1 MAPEDF
7 PPLPSRLGTMLGLF
21 RLALPELHAYF
32 EDEQV
37 PMTQVAMSWMT
48 TLLSREMWLG
58 DVLRLW
64 GTYVRSWHSADAQD
78 SYFAS
83 HDMFELHCYV
93 CVAILA
99 TCKECVDLAS
109 DANRR
114 TLEEL
119 DGSEAKLMLLD
130 LPPMDV
136 DRVRRECP
144 ATHY

>member
-1 MAPEDF
+1 MPSRNRALTVEEEF

-64 GTYVRSWHSADAQD
+64 GALSADCYAD
-78 SYFAS
+78 PRLILC
-83 HDMFELHCYV
+83 FE
-93 CVAILA
+93 
-99 TCKECVDLAS
+99 
-109 DANRR
+109 
-114 TLEEL
+114 
-119 DGSEAKLMLLD
+119 
-130 LPPMDV
+130 
-136 DRVRRECP
+136 
-144 ATHY
+144 

>member
-1 MAPEDF
+1 MDRMSERSVAIVADYAEEF

-64 GTYVRSWHSADAQD
+64 GKSPH
-78 SYFAS
+78 
-83 HDMFELHCYV
+83 
-93 CVAILA
+93 
-99 TCKECVDLAS
+99 
-109 DANRR
+109 RR
-114 TLEEL
+114 
-119 DGSEAKLMLLD
+119 
-130 LPPMDV
+130 
-136 DRVRRECP
+136 
-144 ATHY
+144 